1 MANYKQQSFIN
12 RNNLID
18 NTFLDVKQLPRVPK
32 SIYDE
37 DFIITQEFDQRPDL
51 LSYKLYETSRLWWV
65 FTMRNLDTIKDP
77 IRDFKAG
84 TKIKLPSTESVKD
97 LYSR

>member
-1 MANYKQQSFIN
+1 MAKYNQQSFIS
-12 RNNLID
+12 RTNLID
-18 NTFLDVKQLPRVPK
+18 STFLDVNQLPRVPK

-65 FTMRNLDTIKDP
+65 FAMRNLDIIKDP

>member
-1 MANYKQQSFIN
+1 MAKYSSQSFIT
-12 RNNLID
+12 RTGLID
-18 NTFLDVKQLPRVPK
+18 KTFLDINNLPRVPK

-37 DFIITQEFDQRPDL
+37 DYIITQEFNQRPDL

-65 FTMRNLDTIKDP
+65 FAMRNLDTIKDP

-84 TKIKLPSTESVKD
+84 TKIKLPANESIKE

>member
-1 MANYKQQSFIN
+1 MAKYNGQSFIS
-12 RNNLID
+12 RTNLID
-18 NTFLDVKQLPRVPK
+18 STFLDVNQLPRVPK

-65 FTMRNLDTIKDP
+65 FAMRNLDAIKDP
-77 IRDFKAG
+77 IRDFKVG

>member
-1 MANYKQQSFIN
+1 MARYSNQSFIT
-12 RNNLID
+12 RGSLID
-18 NTFLDVKQLPRVPK
+18 ETFLDVNRLPRVPR
-32 SIYDE
+32 SLYDE

-65 FTMRNLDTIKDP
+65 FAMRNLDTIKDP

-84 TKIKLPSTESVKD
+84 TKIKLPASESIKD